1 MRRDIQLLSGK
12 RFGVLLAVFLCL
24 FMTGDG
30 GRVLGQAPGQAQAP
44 INPKQFFPE
53 ITPELIPEK
62 NLYSEYIVYIN
73 ARLQPQ
79 FLNYKDNSLK
89 PMCEVRVTTKK
100 RDYRNGGWEERK
112 DYENLWYGNGVPVGC
127 RRFQRM
133 PIRQQGGVVVIVE
146 PTKDAPE
153 CTKAIANA
161 LVRVL
166 LDIHVANGI
175 FERAYIQ
182 RDLCEKLTSD
192 LGVMK
197 FYPVQILSTRRTG
210 ALLHVVSQPAG
221 FDTYYFFYTN

>member
-12 RFGVLLAVFLCL
+12 RLGVLLAVFLSL

-30 GRVLGQAPGQAQAP
+30 GRVLGQGQFSP
-44 INPKQFFPE
+44 NTFIPE
-53 ITPELIPEK
+53 AVPELLSEK
-62 NLYSEYIVYIN
+62 QLYSEYIIYIT
-73 ARLQPQ
+73 AKLQPQ
-79 FLNYKDNSLK
+79 FLNYKGNNLK

-100 RDYRNGGWEERK
+100 RDYRSGGWEDRK
-112 DYENLWYGNGVPVGC
+112 EYENLWYGNGVPIGC
-127 RRFQRM
+127 RRFQ
-133 PIRQQGGVVVIVE
+133 PLPVRQQGSVVVIIE
-146 PTKDAPE
+146 PTKDSPE

-175 FERAYIQ
+175 FERAYIA

-197 FYPVQILSTRRTG
+197 FYPIQILSTRRTG
-210 ALLHVVSQPAG
+210 ALLHVVSAPAG
-221 FDTYYFFYTN
+221 FDTYYFYFTN